1 MTKANIV
8 EEMMSQT
15 SLTRKQAQEA
25 VEAMMQVMT
34 DALISGK
41 NIYLR
46 GFGTYEVKERGAK
59 TARDIRKGERVEVP
73 ACKVVRFKPCEEL
86 KSLVAMATGKCDT
99 CGLEQSP
106 CKKIYQK
113 DGSTT
118 CVRF

>member
-1 MTKANIV
+1 
-8 EEMMSQT
+8 MSQT

-59 TARDIRKGERVEVP
+59 TARDIRKGERVIIP
-73 ACKVVRFKPCEEL
+73 PCNVVKFRPCDEL
-86 KSLVAMATGKCDT
+86 RTLVAA
-99 CGLEQSP
+99 SH
-106 CKKIYQK
+106 
-113 DGSTT
+113 
-118 CVRF
+118 V